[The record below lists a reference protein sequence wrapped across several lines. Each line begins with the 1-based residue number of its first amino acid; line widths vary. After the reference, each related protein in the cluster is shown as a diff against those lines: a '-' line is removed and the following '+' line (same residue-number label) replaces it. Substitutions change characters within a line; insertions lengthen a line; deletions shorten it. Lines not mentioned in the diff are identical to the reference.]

1 MKFAIFL
8 QILTKKTNTNNIDT
22 LILRSIQITN
32 QIVDKWL
39 TLNGFCGDREFNP
52 YTVGLPK
59 KAKI

>member
-1 MKFAIFL
+1 M
-8 QILTKKTNTNNIDT
+8 TKKTNTNNIDT
-22 LILRSIQITN
+22 LSLRSIQITN